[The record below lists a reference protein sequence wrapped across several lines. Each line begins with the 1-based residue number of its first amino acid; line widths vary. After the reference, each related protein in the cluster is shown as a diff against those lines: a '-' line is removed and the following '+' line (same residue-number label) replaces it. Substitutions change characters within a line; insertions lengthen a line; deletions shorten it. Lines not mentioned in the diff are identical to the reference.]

1 MIQTS
6 QTALANGRSKIED
19 GLLLMVRGFAVT
31 TPDRAHGF
39 IAHRRGFVT
48 ILDRKGLG
56 FRVTY
61 FPG

>member
-31 TPDRAHGF
+31 TPELERTVSLPTGEAS
-39 IAHRRGFVT
+39 
-48 ILDRKGLG
+48 
-56 FRVTY
+56 
-61 FPG
+61 